1 MNTLFDLKLLERPD
15 LPQGETCRHCMHKYR
30 HQYNNNLYCGKQLQR
45 RTSYGHKKIKAGD
58 QACWM
63 FEKIIK

>member
-1 MNTLFDLKLLERPD
+1 
-15 LPQGETCRHCMHKYR
+15 MHKYR